1 MVARQMFLRFSSNE
15 TLTLVPCPE
24 FTMNFRTPFPWL
36 PLLAG
41 ATLAFSLAA
50 AEKRSASK
58 FPGYVVDEVVVPV
71 PSEIFA
77 VLDKLGSPNWKD
89 EVRKLQVPDTTDRM
103 ELSLV
108 FGEVVAEG
116 FVAVQAQDKQAVE
129 DIGREVISLSK
140 RLGLGKSVTQH
151 AQSILDAVKEDDW
164 KSVRRELDLT
174 QATVR
179 AEMDRMRD
187 GDLAQCVSLGG
198 WLRGT
203 ASVTSVIS
211 KNYTQD
217 RAELLNQPLLAEH
230 FSRAVSGMSDTARN
244 NKLVTAISKGLTR
257 IRKDMDAPE
266 GNFAPEK
273 VQSIQGTCEE
283 LLALILQTRKSG
295 K

>member
-1 MVARQMFLRFSSNE
+1 MFLSFFEFNE
-15 TLTLVPCPE
+15 AIPAPSPAPHSVMHSLIS
-24 FTMNFRTPFPWL
+24 RTFL
-36 PLLAG
+36 RCRPLLCALVLP
-41 ATLAFSLAA
+41 AAAPA
-50 AEKRSASK
+50 AEKPLASR

-77 VLDKLGSPNWKD
+77 VLDKLGNPNWKD
-89 EVRKLQVPDTTDRM
+89 EVRKLKMPETSDRM

-129 DIGREVISLSK
+129 DIGREVINLSK
-140 RLGLGKSVTQH
+140 KLALGKSVTQH
-151 AQSILDAVKEDDW
+151 AQSILDAVKKEDW

-179 AEMDRMRD
+179 AEMDRLQD

-203 ASVTSVIS
+203 ASVTSVVN

-230 FSRAVSGMSDTARN
+230 FSKAMRGMSDSARN
-244 NKLVTAISKGLTR
+244 HKLVQAIGEGLTK
-257 IRKDMDAPE
+257 IRKDMDVPE
-266 GNFAPEK
+266 GNFPPDR
-273 VQSIQGTCEE
+273 VQSIQGTCEK
-283 LLALILQTRKSG
+283 LLDLILRTG
-295 K
+295 KASK